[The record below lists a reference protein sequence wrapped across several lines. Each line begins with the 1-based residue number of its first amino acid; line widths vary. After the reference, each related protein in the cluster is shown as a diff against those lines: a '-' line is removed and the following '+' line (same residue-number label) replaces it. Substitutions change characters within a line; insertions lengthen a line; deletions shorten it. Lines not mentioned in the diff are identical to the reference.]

1 MKDKAPKTIASNYS
15 WKPRRETPE
24 ISDELREQNS
34 KVYHYV
40 IGSGGFQ
47 DCTVCQTEEGRGVVG
62 YHTRKDIPVDIRVCL
77 VVCLPTKPEEEEL
90 VFKSYVCT
98 DCLAKAKALGVNV
111 LDGRHEWKPEGF
123 FLRSDMSSFRNSL
136 NDLYENTN

>member
-1 MKDKAPKTIASNYS
+1 MDNKAPNTTA
-15 WKPRRETPE
+15 E
-24 ISDELREQNS
+24 ISDELRELNS

-47 DCTVCQTEEGRGVVG
+47 NCTVCQTEEGRGVVG

-98 DCLAKAKALGVNV
+98 DCLASAQSLGVNV
-111 LDGRHEWKPEGF
+111 LDGRKEWKPEGF
-123 FLRSDMSSFRNSL
+123 FLRAGL
-136 NDLYENTN
+136 